1 MEINVKPP
9 GWEKFKWEDVEFKVK
24 VLSFGERLGLVGKPF
39 RDCFAEYVKEI
50 KNLKVGDV
58 EIKEGKDLMD
68 GSVGGGS
75 EKLEEFFNYT
85 LDRFSDMNALT
96 VGETKNSETPPEE

>member
-1 MEINVKPP
+1 MARTANTDRSVIRALIDPWV
-9 GWEKFKWEDVEFKVK
+9 
-24 VLSFGERLGLVGKPF
+24 
-39 RDCFAEYVKEI
+39 
-50 KNLKVGDV
+50 
-58 EIKEGKDLMD
+58 D

-75 EKLEEFFNYT
+75 EKLEEFFNFA